1 MKKNV
6 CLLALCLLLGSS
18 AFALQDA
25 RLLRFPDVNKDLV
38 VFVYAGDVWSVPAA
52 GGAARKLTN
61 HPGLELFPK
70 ISPDGQWIAYSAE
83 YSGSR
88 QVYVIPAAGGT
99 PRQLTFYNDA
109 GIMPPRGGYDYVVMD
124 WTADSKR
131 IMVRANRTPWGER
144 MGKYFLVSLDG
155 GLEQPLQIPEGGS
168 GRLSP
173 DNGSI
178 VYTPIE
184 REFRTWKRTKGGR
197 AQDIWTYDLKH
208 NVSKRLT
215 TFAGTD
221 QHPLWYKEKIYFVSD
236 RDRVLNFYSYD
247 LKSEKVEPLTRFN
260 DYDVLWPS
268 GRFGRVVF
276 EKGGCLWLL
285 DLEDGATRRLTVDL
299 DFDNPN
305 TLPYFKNV
313 SAFITRFGYTVS
325 PSGKRAA
332 FDGRGDI
339 FTVPAE
345 NGRTDNLTRSQ
356 GVREFYPAWSPDGKW
371 IACFTDASGDY
382 ELVLLDPAGKEKP
395 QAVTSGHKVWKYPA
409 AWSPDSQ
416 KLLFSDKNQLLQYV
430 DLKSKKIVAIDKA
443 DLNEITDYNWSPDSR
458 WVVYTK
464 NGANNLNTIWVYSLD
479 SSKARPLL
487 NNRYNSFSG
496 TFSRDGRYLYFLSQ
510 RDFNWAFSDYEFDYI
525 YNKSTRVY
533 AVSLAKDAPP
543 LLPDKND
550 VEEAKAPE
558 KPAAAK
564 PGKTDEKK
572 KAEPAKEEPKPLRID
587 FDAID
592 ERVMALPFAA
602 GDYGGVQDLGGNKLA
617 YFTSGELHA
626 YDLDARKDELVIKGI
641 DGGAISA
648 DSKKFLYRAGGD
660 FGIIEIKAGQK
671 TGDGRLSL
679 ADMTM
684 RIEPLKEWQ
693 QIFNEG
699 WRIYRDWFY
708 VKNMHGVDWDKLRRK
723 YQALVP
729 HLGHR
734 ADLDFIF
741 GELLGEL
748 NAGHTYVNWGDFARV
763 PRVDTGLLGAEL
775 QADEKAGRY
784 RIRKIYRSE
793 NWNERTRSPLTEV
806 GIDVHEGDYI
816 LSLNNSDLTLA
827 DNPYRLLEN
836 TADKRIELTVNAKPV
851 REGARTY
858 WIKPVRSELELMALD
873 WVESRRQLVD
883 RLSGG
888 RIGYVYVPNTA
899 DDGHREFYKGI
910 IAQTDKEAW
919 IIDERYNGG
928 GYDPAKMVDMLSR
941 QVSSYWHSRGVRLQR
956 DPIFALEGPKAM
968 LINHY
973 SSSGGDNF
981 PYLFQVRKL
990 GVLIG
995 TRTWGGLVGYSWS
1008 PSLVDGPSFAVPM
1021 NGIVGKD
1028 GQWAVEGVGIY
1039 PDLEVY
1045 DRPEEIAKGNDPCI
1059 EAAVKHL
1066 LEQLQK
1072 TPPAKIPDNPVEPDR
1087 SQWHEQEIK

>member
-1 MKKNV
+1 MKKKLG
-6 CLLALCLLLGSS
+6 LLAFCLSLYAA

-25 RLLRFPDVNKDLV
+25 RLLRFPDVNRDLV

-52 GGAARKLTN
+52 GGVARKLTN
-61 HPGLELFPK
+61 HPGFELFPK
-70 ISPDGQWIAYSAE
+70 ISPDGKWIAYSAE

-88 QVYVIPAAGGT
+88 QVFVIPAAGGT
-99 PRQLTFYNDA
+99 PRQLTWYNDA
-109 GIMPPRGGYDYVVMD
+109 GIMPPRGGYDYVVLD
-124 WTADSKR
+124 WTADSRKV
-131 IMVRANRTPWGER
+131 MVRANRTPWLER

-197 AQDIWTYDLKH
+197 AQDIWTYDLKN

-221 QHPLWYKEKIYFVSD
+221 QHPLWYKDKIYFVSD
-236 RDRVLNFYSYD
+236 RDLVLNFYSYD
-247 LKSEKVEPLTRFN
+247 LKNEKVEQLTRF
-260 DYDVLWPS
+260 DDFDVLWPS
-268 GRFGRVVF
+268 GRFGQAAF
-276 EKGGCLWLL
+276 EKGGYIWLL
-285 DLEDGATRRLTVDL
+285 DLESGAARRLSVDL

-305 TLPYFKNV
+305 TLPYTKNV
-313 SAFITRFGYTVS
+313 SAFITRSGYTVS

-345 NGRTDNLTRSQ
+345 HGRTDNLTRTQ

-371 IACFTDASGDY
+371 IACYSDESGDY

-395 QAVTSGHKVWKYPA
+395 RALTVGHKVWKYPA
-409 AWSPDSQ
+409 AWSPDSR
-416 KLLFSDKNQLLQYV
+416 KLLFSDKDQLLQVV
-430 DLKSKKIVAIDKA
+430 DVKTKKITVIDKA
-443 DLNEITDYNWSPDSR
+443 DLSEITEYNWSPDSR
-458 WVVYTK
+458 WLVYTK
-464 NGANNLNTIWVYSLD
+464 SGANNLNTLWVYSLD
-479 SSKARPLL
+479 SGKARQLL
-487 NNRYNSFSG
+487 NTRYNSFSG
-496 TFSRDGRYLYFLSQ
+496 SFSLDGRTLYFLSQ
-510 RDFNWAFSDYEFDYI
+510 RDFNWTFSDFEFDYI
-525 YNKSTRVY
+525 YNRSTRIY
-533 AVSLAKDAPP
+533 AVSLAQDAPP

-558 KPAAAK
+558 KPAADK
-564 PGKTDEKK
+564 GKEKAK
-572 KAEPAKEEPKPLRID
+572 KAEPAKEQAKPLRID
-587 FDAID
+587 FDGID
-592 ERVMALPFAA
+592 ERVLALPFVA
-602 GDYGGVQDLGGNKLA
+602 GDYGGVQDLGNSKLA
-617 YFTSGELHA
+617 YFGSGELHT

-641 DGGAISA
+641 DGGIVTA
-648 DSKKFLYRAGGD
+648 DNKKFFYKAGND
-660 FGIIEIKAGQK
+660 FGIVVIQPGQK
-671 TGDGRLSL
+671 VGDGRLGL
-679 ADMTM
+679 DDMTM

-693 QIFNEG
+693 QIYNEG

-708 VKNMHGVDWDKLRRK
+708 VRNMHGVDWEKLRLK

-729 HLGHR
+729 YLGHR

-784 RIRKIYRSE
+784 RIKKIYRGE
-793 NWNERTRSPLTEV
+793 NWNENTRSPLTEA
-806 GIDVHEGDYI
+806 GIGVREGDFI
-816 LSLNNSDLTLA
+816 ISLNQADLPLSE
-827 DNPYRLLEN
+827 NPYRLLEN
-836 TADKRIELTVNAKPV
+836 TVGKRIELTVNSRPV

-858 WIKPVRSELELMALD
+858 WVKPVRSELALMALD

-888 RIGYVYVPNTA
+888 RIGYVYVPDTA
-899 DDGHREFYKGI
+899 GDGHREFYKGI
-910 IAQTDKEAW
+910 SAQTDKEAW

-928 GYDPAKMVDMLSR
+928 GFDPSKMVDMLSR
-941 QVSSYWHSRGVRLQR
+941 RVDSYWHSRGARLQR
-956 DPIFALEGPKAM
+956 NPVFALEGPKAM

-990 GVLIG
+990 GILIG

-1008 PSLVDGPSFAVPM
+1008 PALVDGPSFAVPM
-1021 NGIVGKD
+1021 NGIVGRD

-1045 DRPEEIAKGNDPCI
+1045 DRPEEIARGNDPSI
-1059 EAAVKHL
+1059 EAAVKVL
-1066 LEQLQK
+1066 LEQLHK
-1072 TPPAKIPDNPVEPDR
+1072 DPPAKTPADPAEPDR
-1087 SQWHEQEIK
+1087 SKWFEKEIK

>member
-1 MKKNV
+1 MKKTIF
-6 CLLALCLLLGSS
+6 LLAICLLLSS
-18 AFALQDA
+18 AAFALQDA
-25 RLLRFPDVNKDLV
+25 RLLRFPDISKDLV
-38 VFVYAGDVWSVPAA
+38 AFVYAGDIWSVPAA

-70 ISPDGQWIAYSAE
+70 ISPDGKWIAYSAE

-124 WTADSKR
+124 WTADSQR

-144 MGKYFLVSLDG
+144 MGKYFLVPLAG
-155 GLEQPLQIPEGGS
+155 GLEQPLQIPEAGS

-197 AQDIWTYDLKH
+197 AQDIWTYDLKN

-215 TFAGTD
+215 DFAGTD
-221 QHPLWYKEKIYFVSD
+221 QHPLWYKDKIYFVSD
-236 RDRVLNFYSYD
+236 RDLVLNFYSYD
-247 LKSEKVEPLTRFN
+247 LKSEKIDRITAFN

-268 GRFGRVVF
+268 GRFGRVAF
-276 EKGGCLWLL
+276 EKGGWIWLL
-285 DLEDGATRRLTVDL
+285 DLDSGASRKLAVDL

-313 SAFITRFGYTVS
+313 SSFITRFGYTVS

-356 GVREFYPAWSPDGKW
+356 GAREFYPAWSPDGKW
-371 IACFTDASGDY
+371 IACCSDASGDY
-382 ELVLLDPAGKEKP
+382 ELTLIDPAGKEKP
-395 QAVTSGHKVWKYPA
+395 QAVTSGHKVWKYPP
-409 AWSPDSQ
+409 AWSPDSRM
-416 KLLFSDKNQLLQYV
+416 LLFSDKNQLLQV
-430 DLKSKKIVAIDKA
+430 IDLKTKKIVVIDKA

-458 WVVYTK
+458 WVIYTK
-464 NGANNLNTIWVYSLD
+464 NGANGLNTIWVCSLEGG
-479 SSKARPLL
+479 KARQLL
-487 NNRYNSFSG
+487 SSRYNSFSG
-496 TFSRDGRYLYFLSQ
+496 SFSRDGKYVYFLSN
-510 RDFNWAFSDYEFDYI
+510 RDFNWTFSDFEFDYI

-533 AVSLAKDAPP
+533 AVSLAKDAPQ

-550 VEEAKAPE
+550 VEEVKAAEKPDDAKAKE
-558 KPAAAK
+558 K
-564 PGKTDEKK
+564 GKEK
-572 KAEPAKEEPKPLRID
+572 KAEPAKEEIKPLRID

-592 ERVMALPFAA
+592 ERIMALPFAA
-602 GDYGGVQDLGGNKLA
+602 GDYGGVQDLGGGKLA
-617 YFTSGELHA
+617 YFASGELHT

-641 DGGAISA
+641 DGGVISA
-648 DSKKFLYRAGGD
+648 DNKKFLYKAGND
-660 FGIIEIKAGQK
+660 FGIVAFSAGQK
-671 TGDGRLSL
+671 AGDGRLNL

-693 QIFNEG
+693 QIYNEG
-699 WRIYRDWFY
+699 WRIFRDWFY
-708 VKNMHGVDWDKLRRK
+708 VRNMHGVDWEKMRRK

-748 NAGHTYVNWGDFARV
+748 NVGHTYVNWGDFARV
-763 PRVDTGLLGAEL
+763 PRIDTGLLGAEL
-775 QADEKAGRY
+775 QADAQAGRY
-784 RIRKIYRSE
+784 RIKKIYRSE
-793 NWNERTRSPLTEV
+793 NWNERTRSPLTEA
-806 GIDVHEGDYI
+806 GIEVHEGDYI
-816 LSLNNSDLTLA
+816 ISLNGTDLPLSE
-827 DNPYRLLEN
+827 NPYRLLEDS
-836 TADKRIELTVNAKPV
+836 ADKRIELTVNARPE
-851 REGARTY
+851 RAGARTY
-858 WIKPVRSELELMALD
+858 WIKPVKSELDLMALD

-910 IAQTDKEAW
+910 IAQTDKQAW

-928 GYDPAKMVDMLSR
+928 GFDPAKMVDMLSR
-941 QVSSYWHSRGVRLQR
+941 QITSYWHSRGVRLQR
-956 DPIFALEGPKAM
+956 DPVFALEGPKAM

-990 GVLIG
+990 GILIG
-995 TRTWGGLVGYSWS
+995 TRTWGGLVGYNWS

-1021 NGIVGKD
+1021 NGIIDKN

-1059 EAAVKHL
+1059 EAAVTYL
-1066 LEQLQK
+1066 LEQLRK
-1072 TPPAKIPDNPVEPDR
+1072 NPPAKIPSDPAEPDR
-1087 SQWHEQEIK
+1087 SKWFEKEIK

>member
-1 MKKNV
+1 MKKSLF
-6 CLLALCLLLGSS
+6 LLALCLLLSS
-18 AFALQDA
+18 AAFALQDA

-61 HPGLELFPK
+61 HPGFELFPK
-70 ISPDGQWIAYSAE
+70 ISPDGRWIAYSAE

-109 GIMPPRGGYDYVVMD
+109 GVMPPRGGYDYVVLD
-124 WTADSKR
+124 WTADSRR
-131 IMVRANRTPWGER
+131 IMVRANRTPWLER
-144 MGKYFLVSLDG
+144 MGKYFLVSLEG
-155 GLEQPLQIPEGGS
+155 GLEQPLPIPEGGS

-197 AQDIWTYDLKH
+197 AQDIWTYDLKN

-215 TFAGTD
+215 DFAGTD

-247 LKSEKVEPLTRFN
+247 LRSEKVEQLTRFD

-268 GRFGRVVF
+268 GRFGRVAF
-276 EKGGCLWLL
+276 EKGGFLWLL
-285 DLEDGATRRLTVDL
+285 DLESGASRKLTVDL

-313 SAFITRFGYTVS
+313 SSFITRFGYTVS

-356 GVREFYPAWSPDGKW
+356 GVREFYPVWSPDGKW
-371 IACFTDASGDY
+371 IACYTDGSGDY
-382 ELVLLDPAGKEKP
+382 ELVLIDPAGKEKP
-395 QAVTSGHKVWKYPA
+395 QAVTSGHRVWKYPA
-409 AWSPDSQ
+409 AWSPDSG

-430 DLKSKKIVAIDKA
+430 DVKTKKITVIDKA
-443 DLNEITDYNWSPDSR
+443 DQEEITDYNWSRDSR
-458 WVVYTK
+458 WAVYTK
-464 NGANNLNTIWVYSLD
+464 KGANGLYAIWVYSLE
-479 SSKARPLL
+479 SGKAQPLL
-487 NNRYNSFSG
+487 DGRYSNYSG
-496 TFSRDGRYLYFLSQ
+496 SFSRDGRYLYFLSQ
-510 RDFNWAFSDYEFDYI
+510 RDFNWTFSDFEFDYVF
-525 YNKSTRVY
+525 NKSTRVY
-533 AVSLAKDAPP
+533 AVTLTRDAPP

-550 VEEAKAPE
+550 VEEAPAAE

-564 PGKTDEKK
+564 AGEKEKEKK
-572 KAEPAKEEPKPLRID
+572 AAPAKEEPKPVRID
-587 FDAID
+587 FAGIG
-592 ERVMALPFAA
+592 ERVIALPFAA

-617 YFTSGELHA
+617 YVAGDELHA

-641 DGGAISA
+641 DGGVVSA
-648 DSKKFLYRAGGD
+648 DNKKFLYKAGGD
-660 FGIIEIKAGQK
+660 FGIVEFKAGQK
-671 TGDGRLSL
+671 AGDGKLRL

-693 QIFNEG
+693 QIYDEG

-708 VKNMHGVDWDKLRRK
+708 VKNMHGVDWEKMRRK

-729 HLGHR
+729 SLGHR

-748 NAGHTYVNWGDFARV
+748 NVGHTYANWGDFARV
-763 PRVDTGLLGAEL
+763 PRIDTGLLGAEL

-784 RIRKIYRSE
+784 RIKKIYRGE
-793 NWNERTRSPLTEV
+793 NWNERVRSPLAEA
-806 GIDVHEGDYI
+806 GIEAREGDYVI
-816 LSLNNSDLTLA
+816 RLNGSELTLA

-836 TADKRIELTVNAKPV
+836 TADKRIELTVNAKPAA
-851 REGARTY
+851 EGARTY
-858 WIKPVRSELELMALD
+858 WIKPIRSELALMALD

-883 RLSGG
+883 KLSGG
-888 RIGYVYVPNTA
+888 RIGYVYVPDTA
-899 DDGHREFYKGI
+899 SDGHREFYKGI
-910 IAQTDKEAW
+910 IAQADKEAW
-919 IIDERYNGG
+919 IIDDRYNGG
-928 GYDPAKMVDMLSR
+928 GYDPAKMVDLLSR
-941 QVSSYWHSRGVRLQR
+941 RIGSYWQSRGVKLQR
-956 DPIFALEGPKAM
+956 DPSFALEGPKAM

-990 GVLIG
+990 GKLIG

-1021 NGIVGKD
+1021 NGIVGRD

-1039 PDLEVY
+1039 PDIEVY

-1059 EAAVKHL
+1059 EAAVKYL
-1066 LEQLQK
+1066 LEELRK
-1072 TPPAKIPDNPVEPDR
+1072 NPPARIPANPAEPDR
-1087 SQWHEQEIK
+1087 SKWFEKEIK